1 VLHESKIGNISLKYS
16 FISFFIKNL
25 TSVWIHQHGA
35 GGEFQSELLLQKKHI
50 MKKNLIYVLILIVNL
65 GTITS
70 TAQSKQNTSDLLE
83 ITGAALLNDQRVSN
97 YSVSVYLDGLK
108 IDSMFTRSKKTIK
121 FYVSYN
127 RVYTFLYQKE
137 NCMDK
142 IIIVNTQVPEGL
154 KTITDNTF
162 DFDVEMS
169 QSLTRKSPELEDYP
183 VAVLLI
189 DKEEEVLQ
197 ASPEYNKLTHNEP
210 EIITL
215 NESADNSIGKSGIN

>member
-1 VLHESKIGNISLKYS
+1 
-16 FISFFIKNL
+16 
-25 TSVWIHQHGA
+25 
-35 GGEFQSELLLQKKHI
+35 